1 MMLRGRVQ
9 SSASNPDEDN
19 MKTIKSAAGLVLVA
33 GLVAAFAMPAEAA
46 KKKRYVPGPPLA
58 VEQPTRTIYYTG
70 SGRRVVIVHPRSY
83 LDAGTEVQRGERH
96 FADYA
101 FPPNYRPYDKTD
113 WKISWDR
120 MPFPNC
126 FDLAFFCKY

>member
-1 MMLRGRVQ
+1 
-9 SSASNPDEDN
+9 

-58 VEQPTRTIYYTG
+58 VEQPTRTIYYTS
-70 SGRRVVIVHPRSY
+70 SGRRMVVVHPRSY
-83 LDAGTEVQRGERH
+83 LDAGTEVQRFERH
-96 FADYA
+96 YADYA
-101 FPPNYRPYDKTD
+101 FPRDYRPFIDKTD